1 MHAEPTHCSC
11 PVPVIETER
20 TVMMVLLSGDHEPYT
35 RADLQREVAGAKDDP
50 LAVIDALNSLYSA
63 GLVHFNYTA
72 KHIEMRF
79 ALPTAGIGGGSHV
92 ARIRECGL

>member
-1 MHAEPTHCSC
+1 MHAEPTHCPR
-11 PVPVIETER
+11 PVPMIETER

-63 GLVHFNYTA
+63 GLVHFTG
-72 KHIEMRF
+72 E
-79 ALPTAGIGGGSHV
+79 LVTPTRP
-92 ARIRECGL
+92 ARKMDELADGAM

>member
-1 MHAEPTHCSC
+1 M
-11 PVPVIETER
+11 IETER

-63 GLVHFNYTA
+63 GLVHFTD
-72 KHIEMRF
+72 E
-79 ALPTAGIGGGSHV
+79 LVTPTRA
-92 ARIRECGL
+92 ARKMDELADGAI